1 MARYTAERR
10 AAQSRRPR
18 PLLSRPLSSIR
29 FYGRE
34 AVMPRQ
40 KSLATVIR
48 DLVQE
53 EVGDAIRSLL
63 GSASGTKPKAKN
75 GRRRRRRKTRGK
87 WRPGGPGRPP
97 KAVAEKM
104 AHRKA
109 VTTPV
114 APKPKTVRRR
124 RRRRR
129 GPGRQAGSKKKV
141 A

>member
-29 FYGRE
+29 FCGRE

-75 GRRRRRRKTRGK
+75 GRRRRRKARGK
-87 WRPGGPGRPP
+87 GRPGGPGRPP
-97 KAVAEKM
+97 RAVAERM
-104 AHRKA
+104 AHRKK
-109 VTTPV
+109 PV
-114 APKPKTVRRR
+114 ASKTKTVRRR

-129 GPGRQAGSKKKV
+129 GSGRPPGSKKK
-141 A
+141 AA

>member
-29 FYGRE
+29 FCGRE

-75 GRRRRRRKTRGK
+75 GRRRRRRKARGK

-104 AHRKA
+104 AHRKKVA
-109 VTTPV
+109 APV
-114 APKPKTVRRR
+114 PPKTKTVHRRR
-124 RRRRR
+124 RR
-129 GPGRQAGSKKKV
+129 
-141 A
+141 

>member
-1 MARYTAERR
+1 
-10 AAQSRRPR
+10 
-18 PLLSRPLSSIR
+18 
-29 FYGRE
+29 
-34 AVMPRQ
+34 MPRQ

-75 GRRRRRRKTRGK
+75 GRRRRRKARGK

-97 KAVAEKM
+97 RAVAEK
-104 AHRKA
+104 AARKKKA
-109 VTTPV
+109 VVTPP
-114 APKPKTVRRR
+114 APKAKNGRRR

-129 GPGRQAGSKKKV
+129 GPGRPPGSKKK
-141 A
+141 AA

>member
-29 FYGRE
+29 FCGRE

-75 GRRRRRRKTRGK
+75 GRRRRRKARGK

-97 KAVAEKM
+97 RAVAEK
-104 AHRKA
+104 AARKA
-109 VTTPV
+109 V
-114 APKPKTVRRR
+114 ARKSKTVRRR
-124 RRRRR
+124 RRRRH
-129 GPGRQAGSKKKV
+129 GPGRPSGSKKK
-141 A
+141 AA